1 MSYILEALKKSSE
14 ERARL
19 AGGEI
24 RQAQPATIASPE
36 RREASSSGWLIAGAG
51 LLVLAGVA
59 AYVVLNERGP
69 ESAANRPLV
78 VAENPAPAA
87 VPVTPQPEPAM
98 PSTPVPQTAPVMQP
112 IPVPTVRTV
121 QPEVR
126 AEMQPGNAVVSRNAT
141 VQPPPAP
148 PVSPRVQAY
157 EAELKA
163 AQKSS
168 PVPAEKPPVSSVPVP
183 AAPAQPSAVVPQ
195 PVPAQAVSPATEMPP
210 ELLRQVQA
218 IPIAAH
224 VYSSRPADRMV
235 VIEGRAAREGDVTA
249 SGMAIE
255 QITPTGIVVTYKG
268 YRANR
273 TVH

>member
-59 AYVVLNERGP
+59 AYFVLDGRGP
-69 ESAANRPLV
+69 QSAASSPLV
-78 VAENPAPAA
+78 IAANPAPAA
-87 VPVTPQPEPAM
+87 VPATPQPEPAM
-98 PSTPVPQTAPVMQP
+98 SSTPAPQTAPVMQP

-126 AEMQPGNAVVSRNAT
+126 AEMQPGNAVVARNAT
-141 VQPPPAP
+141 IQPPPAP

-168 PVPAEKPPVSSVPVP
+168 SVPAEKPPVSSVPVP

>member
-1 MSYILEALKKSSE
+1 M
-14 ERARL
+14 
-19 AGGEI
+19 
-24 RQAQPATIASPE
+24 
-36 RREASSSGWLIAGAG
+36 
-51 LLVLAGVA
+51 
-59 AYVVLNERGP
+59 
-69 ESAANRPLV
+69 
-78 VAENPAPAA
+78 
-87 VPVTPQPEPAM
+87 
-98 PSTPVPQTAPVMQP
+98 
-112 IPVPTVRTV
+112 
-121 QPEVR
+121 
-126 AEMQPGNAVVSRNAT
+126 
-141 VQPPPAP
+141 
-148 PVSPRVQAY
+148 
-157 EAELKA
+157 
-163 AQKSS
+163 
-168 PVPAEKPPVSSVPVP
+168 
-183 AAPAQPSAVVPQ
+183 PQ